1 MAVTKVIELVGA
13 SPNNWHEAVANAVAE
28 ASKTIRNITAV
39 DVVHSSCDIQKN
51 RISQYKVNVKVSF
64 LVERVTESV
73 A

>member
-1 MAVTKVIELVGA
+1 M
-13 SPNNWHEAVANAVAE
+13 ANAVAE

-39 DVVHSSCDIQKN
+39 DVVHSSCDIRDN

-64 LVERVTESV
+64 MVEGVTESV